1 MYKNTAFMSSRYDP
15 NRPVAVYATELED
28 SPVFAELVASGFDR
42 CPVGA
47 GELAGCLAELGDE
60 QAVILILDE
69 KLLEGSGDSGRAAL
83 AGLNPV
89 GSVRVL
95 SLLRDKNRISNF
107 GMPGG
112 LITWEGGETTP
123 AMFAG
128 ALRCAGRELA
138 YYSRYSILDRELDLR
153 RHEIHELNRIG
164 IALSTQHDHDS
175 LLTLILQT
183 IREFTASDAG
193 SLYVLERDA
202 EGERRLRFSVAQNDS
217 IETPTLKQF
226 TLPINR
232 QTLAGYAAVT
242 GVPLNIADAY
252 NIDPEADYSFNPAFD
267 INTGYVT
274 RSMLVLAMKNH
285 REETIGVLQLINRK
299 TDASVKLTHDNVE
312 TVVVPFDRRSQEF
325 ATSLASQAAIALQNN
340 LLLRGL
346 ETNLDELKSTQAQ
359 LVQSEKLASLGQ
371 LTAGVAHEINNPLA
385 FSRNN
390 TQLARERLRMAEL
403 RLSIRTWLENQQNEQ
418 EHGRLQVGMDLLDR
432 LVGNPTYND
441 DVRSVRYELEDL
453 PEQSRETLLQ
463 EFFDYVTQRSDAE
476 GDPVDILLNRVDKL
490 LEESMVGLDRMAEIV
505 LGLRNF
511 SRLDEASFQE
521 ADIDEGIRQTLMIL
535 RKVAKDASVSVL
547 DELQLDRPYPC
558 FPAKLNQVVLNLVNN
573 AIDACERNGEVM
585 VTTQRVD
592 DWVQI
597 QVLDN
602 GSGIDEEHINKI
614 FDPFFTTKPVGKG
627 TGLGLSISYRII
639 QEHNGKIWA
648 ARRESGG
655 TVFTI
660 QIPSSAPAP
669 DTVEAKEQAN

>member
-1 MYKNTAFMSSRYDP
+1 MSSRHDP
-15 NRPVAVYATELED
+15 NRPVAVYATDFDQSPDAGALEG
-28 SPVFAELVASGFDR
+28 LGLDR
-42 CPVGA
+42 RPVGA
-47 GELAGCLAELGDE
+47 GELAGCLAELGDA
-60 QAVILILDE
+60 QAIL
-69 KLLEGSGDSGRAAL
+69 LLVDDALINQSGDTGRQAL
-83 AGLNPV
+83 ASLNPV
-89 GSVRVL
+89 GPVRVV
-95 SLLRDKNRISNF
+95 SLLKNPKRI
-107 GMPGG
+107 GTLGIPDG
-112 LITWEGGETTP
+112 LVTWRGGETSRDNL
-123 AMFAG
+123 AG
-128 ALRCAGRELA
+128 VLRCAVRELA
-138 YYSRYSILDRELDLR
+138 HFSRYRILDDELDLR

-164 IALSTQHDHDS
+164 IALSTEHDHDS

-183 IREFTASDAG
+183 IREFTCSDAG

-202 EGERRLRFSVAQNDS
+202 DGERRLRFSVAQNDS

-252 NIDPEADYSFNPAFD
+252 NIDPSADYSFNPAFD

-285 REETIGVLQLINRK
+285 RDETIGVLQLINRK
-299 TDASVKLTHDNVE
+299 TDRHIKLTHENVE
-312 TVVVPFDRRSQEF
+312 TVVLPFDQRSQEF

-346 ETNLDELKSTQAQ
+346 ESNIDELKSTQAQ

-390 TQLARERLRMAEL
+390 TQLARERLKMAEL
-403 RLSIRTWLENQQNEQ
+403 RLSIRTWLENQEEIPAGARHQA
-418 EHGRLQVGMDLLDR
+418 GLDLLDR
-432 LVGNPTYND
+432 LVGNPTYSD

-453 PEQSRETLLQ
+453 PEDAREGLLR
-463 EFFDYVTQRSDAE
+463 EFFDYVTQRSEAE
-476 GDPVDILLNRVDKL
+476 GDPVNILLGRVDKL

-547 DELQLDRPYPC
+547 DDLQLDRPYPC

-573 AIDACERNGEVM
+573 AIDACDRWGEVK
-585 VTTQRVD
+585 VITRRID
-592 DWVQI
+592 DWLQI

-639 QEHNGKIWA
+639 QEHRGKIWA

>member
-1 MYKNTAFMSSRYDP
+1 
-15 NRPVAVYATELED
+15 VAVFAASLQQSPLFEALQPLHLTD
-28 SPVFAELVASGFDR
+28 S
-42 CPVGA
+42 PVGA
-47 GELAGCLAELGDE
+47 GELAGCLADLGDN
-60 QAVILILDE
+60 QAVIIILDDA
-69 KLLEGSGDSGRAAL
+69 LLAAGGDLGRTAL

-89 GSVRVL
+89 APIRVV
-95 SLLRDKNRISNF
+95 SLLDNPDRVRSLGVPNGLVTWTGGKNANA
-107 GMPGG
+107 
-112 LITWEGGETTP
+112 TTLG
-123 AMFAG
+123 G
-128 ALRCAGRELA
+128 ALRCAVRELA
-138 YYSRYSILDRELDLR
+138 YFSRYNVLDQELDLR
-153 RHEIHELNRIG
+153 RHEIRELNRIG
-164 IALSTQHDHDS
+164 IALSTEHDHDS
-175 LLTLILQT
+175 LLTLILHT
-183 IREFTASDAG
+183 IREFTCSDAG

-242 GVPLNIADAY
+242 GVPLNIVDAY

-285 REETIGVLQLINRK
+285 RDETIGVLQLINRK
-299 TDASVKLTHDNVE
+299 TDATIKLTHDNVG
-312 TVVVPFDRRSQEF
+312 TVVLPFDRRSQDF

-390 TQLARERLRMAEL
+390 TQLARERLKMAEL
-403 RLSIRTWLENQQNEQ
+403 RLSIRAWLENHAELAD
-418 EHGRLQVGMDLLDR
+418 GARLQAGMDLLDH

-441 DVRSVRYELEDL
+441 DVRSVRYELDDL
-453 PEQSRETLLQ
+453 PEETREGLLK
-463 EFFDYVTQRSDAE
+463 EFFNYVSQHSDAE
-476 GDPVDILLNRVDKL
+476 GDPVDILLGRVDKL

-535 RKVAKDASVSVL
+535 RKVAKDASVQVL
-547 DELQLDRPYPC
+547 DDLQLDRPYPC

-573 AIDACERNGEVM
+573 AIDASERNGEVL
-585 VTTQRVD
+585 VTTKRVD
-592 DWVQI
+592 EWIQI

-639 QEHNGKIWA
+639 QEHRGKISA
-648 ARRESGG
+648 ARRKSGG

-660 QIPSSAPAP
+660 LIPSAAPPP